1 MAVTIQKIAELSGV
15 SRGTVD
21 RMEAKA
27 PDPSGLTFIRFTA
40 S

>member
-21 RMEAKA
+21 RAGKYSITHVFPA
-27 PDPSGLTFIRFTA
+27 CNANL
-40 S
+40 